1 MEYMKGIKE
10 KNEGGGAKCREEHV
24 DRNQTEEEVKHSAL
38 LNLLGPESNI
48 SDISKTTPT
57 MLIHRPSFE

>member
-1 MEYMKGIKE
+1 MR
-10 KNEGGGAKCREEHV
+10 GGAKCREEHV